1 MATTPSS
8 LADIGENNLVEI
20 LSFLGYDL
28 SELERLRLVA
38 KSFLKPCDARKA
50 YIHRLFQEVRI
61 LFIFSCAELVLCTEV
76 LYVEAMQVSVQ
87 KLR

>member
-61 LFIFSCAELVLCTEV
+61 LFIFLCKE
-76 LYVEAMQVSVQ
+76 S
-87 KLR
+87 